1 MMTSPLVLPND
12 VVLVP
17 VRELASPVRQQMA
30 CDEEDFAIT
39 RPRSRTP
46 SKIVDPDTAS
56 LLQEFRTPQTVV
68 GAILRY
74 SRAVQADPEEI
85 LDAAFPVI
93 ENLFKA
99 RLLVP
104 ADSDASDAITA
115 SYQPGDTVDR
125 FVVQRCVQVLEDT
138 ELYQVVDSDGQPAAL
153 KLARQ
158 AGNAMQRTF
167 ARERAVLRHLDGQ
180 VNPRFL
186 GDGTVDGRHY
196 LALEWCRGVNAVLAA
211 ETLRRSP
218 DPQSRA
224 RLSELCQRIAHAYAH
239 LHAQDVIHGDVHP
252 RNLLVDDD
260 GQVRIIDFGLAR
272 LRHRRNEFSTARRGG
287 IAFFFE
293 PEYARARL
301 AGKRPPA
308 ASRAGEQYAVAVMLY
323 LLLAGA
329 HYLDFSIEK
338 RAMLRQ
344 IAEDAPLSFADRGA
358 PPWPA
363 VEHVLGTALSKRS
376 HDRYTSLADFAAAL
390 AAAAAT
396 EPALT
401 RVPVHVEST
410 SPVDVRPAQQLLAL
424 VMQRVGLAGHLL
436 DARPTEAPTAS
447 VKMGA
452 AGVAYALYRI
462 ASVQE
467 DARQLALADR
477 WADKAEQLVGQEDAF
492 YNPALDLT
500 PSVLG
505 GVTPYHTASGIY
517 AVQALIAHA
526 RGDFVSQQAAVD
538 AYVRAAAAPCTNPD
552 LTLGRAG
559 VVLIGALLLETMR
572 NNRLLDG
579 SGLQTFGNDMLHGIW
594 EQVGPY
600 GPVPEDRQ
608 LAYLGTAHG
617 WSGILYATL
626 RWCQATGHPIPAAV
640 EPRLRQL
647 AGCAEPSGH
656 GLRWRRKNARHS
668 RDGRRHDRDAG
679 VDYLSGWCNGSA
691 GHIFL
696 WTLAHRLFDD
706 AAYLALAEGAAW
718 HAWEDAESVGDLC
731 CGLAGRAYGLLNL
744 YKHSGEVQ
752 WLHRGQELAVR
763 AADVV
768 QKVALRRDGLY
779 KGEVGVAV
787 LATDL
792 SRPQAACMPFFE
804 GEGW

>member
-17 VRELASPVRQQMA
+17 VRQLAAQVRQQMTY
-30 CDEEDFAIT
+30 DEEDFAIT

-56 LLQEFRTPQTVV
+56 LLQEFRTPQTVAE
-68 GAILRY
+68 AILRY

-104 ADSDASDAITA
+104 ADSDASDAIAA
-115 SYQPGDTVDR
+115 SYQPGDTIDR

-138 ELYQVVDSDGQPAAL
+138 ELYQVIDSAGHPAAL

-158 AGNAMQRTF
+158 TGNAMPRTF
-167 ARERAVLRHLDGQ
+167 LRERAVLQHLDGQ

-186 GDGTVDGRHY
+186 GDGNVDGRHY
-196 LALEWCRGVNAVLAA
+196 LALEWCPGVSAVLAA
-211 ETLRRSP
+211 DALRRSP
-218 DPQSRA
+218 GPQRRA

-260 GQVRIIDFGLAR
+260 GQVKIIDFGLAR
-272 LRHRRNEFSTARRGG
+272 LRHRRNEFSTAHRGG
-287 IAFFFE
+287 IAFFYE

-338 RAMLRQ
+338 RAMIRQ

-363 VEHVLGTALSKRS
+363 VEQVLGTALSKRAR
-376 HDRYTSLADFAAAL
+376 DRYMSLSDFAVDL
-390 AAAAAT
+390 AAATAT
-396 EPALT
+396 EPPVSG
-401 RVPVHVEST
+401 VPVPVEST
-410 SPVDVRPAQQLLAL
+410 SAVDLRPAQALLAL
-424 VMQRVGLAGHLL
+424 VMRRVGLAGHLL

-462 ASVQE
+462 ASVQA
-467 DARQLALADR
+467 DARHLALADR
-477 WADKAEQLVGQEDAF
+477 WADKAEQLIGQEDAF
-492 YNPALDLT
+492 YHPALDLT
-500 PSVLG
+500 PAVLG
-505 GVTPYHTASGIY
+505 AVTPYHTASGIY

-559 VVLIGALLLETMR
+559 VVLVGALLLETMS

-579 SGLQTFGNDMLHGIW
+579 SGLQTFGNDVLQSVW

-600 GPVPEDRQ
+600 RPVPEDRQ
-608 LAYLGTAHG
+608 LAYLGIAHG
-617 WSGILYATL
+617 WSGILYTTL
-626 RWCQATGHPIPAAV
+626 RWCQATGQPIPTAV

-647 AGCAEPSGH
+647 ADCAEPSGH
-656 GLRWRRKNARHS
+656 GLRWRRKNVRQ
-668 RDGRRHDRDAG
+668 GRDAG

-696 WTLAHRLFDD
+696 WTLAHRLFGD

-718 HAWEDAESVGDLC
+718 HAWEDAETVGDLC

-787 LATDL
+787 LAADL
-792 SRPQAACMPFFE
+792 SQPQAACMPFFE

>member
-17 VRELASPVRQQMA
+17 VRELASPLRQQMA

-56 LLQEFRTPQTVV
+56 LLQEFRTPQTVAA
-68 GAILRY
+68 AILRY

-99 RLLVP
+99 RLLVA
-104 ADSDASDAITA
+104 ADSEASDAIVA
-115 SYQPGDTVDR
+115 SYQPGDTIDR

-138 ELYQVVDSDGQPAAL
+138 ELYHVVDTDGRPAAL
-153 KLARQ
+153 KLARL
-158 AGNAMQRTF
+158 AGNVMPPAF
-167 ARERAVLRHLDGQ
+167 ARERAVLLHLDGQ

-186 GDGTVDGRHY
+186 GDGTADGRHY
-196 LALEWCRGVNAVLAA
+196 LALEWCPGVNAVLAA
-211 ETLRRSP
+211 DALRRNP
-218 DPQSRA
+218 GPLSRA

-260 GQVRIIDFGLAR
+260 GQVKIVDFGLAR
-272 LRHRRNEFSTARRGG
+272 LRHQRNEFSTARRGG

-323 LLLAGA
+323 LLLAGT

-358 PPWPA
+358 APWPA
-363 VEHVLGTALSKRS
+363 VEEVLGAALKKRAR
-376 HDRYTSLADFAAAL
+376 DRYASLAEFANDL
-390 AAAAAT
+390 AAAAAA
-396 EPALT
+396 EPALP
-401 RVPVHVEST
+401 RVPVALAST
-410 SPVDVRPAQQLLAL
+410 SPVDLRPAQQLLAS
-424 VMQRVGLAGHLL
+424 VMQRVGLGGHLL
-436 DARPTEAPTAS
+436 DARTTEAPTAS

-477 WADKAEQLVGQEDAF
+477 WADKAEQLVGQDDAF
-492 YNPALDLT
+492 YNPTLDLT
-500 PSVLG
+500 PAVLG
-505 GVTPYHTASGIY
+505 AVTPYHTASGIY

-538 AYVRAAAAPCTNPD
+538 AYVRAATAPCTNPD

-559 VVLIGALLLETMR
+559 VVLIGALLLETMK

-579 SGLQTFGNDMLHGIW
+579 SGLRTFGNDTLQSIW

-600 GPVPEDRQ
+600 QPVSEDRQ
-608 LAYLGTAHG
+608 LAYLGIAHG

-626 RWCQATGHPIPAAV
+626 RWCQATGQPIPAAV

-647 AGCAEPSGH
+647 ADCAEPAGH

-679 VDYLSGWCNGSA
+679 IDYLSGWCNGSA

-696 WTLAHRLFDD
+696 WTLAHRLFGD
-706 AAYLALAEGAAW
+706 ADYLALAEGAAW

-744 YKHSGEVQ
+744 YKYSGEVQ

-787 LATDL
+787 LAADL
-792 SRPQAACMPFFE
+792 SRPQEACMPFFE